1 VFTHVLAV
9 GESGPWSFSLDASVK
24 AAFAVSAYGG
34 VNTAAPVDG
43 IPSTKVNSTTG
54 LAQTAEQ
61 LTPSGTNRLLIT
73 AVSSPI

>member
-1 VFTHVLAV
+1 
-9 GESGPWSFSLDASVK
+9 
-24 AAFAVSAYGG
+24 